1 MLKTMVEQRGDVNY
15 EDIMTLFRQ
24 ENKSPQLTKVASTLY
39 DDVSE
44 YIKKVRKESEREI
57 AMNPSSHASMM
68 LNDQLKKAIER
79 SKRVYELRQ
88 RKIALLALRR
98 CAGDNPSTD
107 NLTPD
112 ELVLFSSLTSV
123 LGAHKDSNADFEDFG
138 PKPTKQDPMVA
149 VPEAHPKAVCE
160 AKREAAVQ
168 DPDFVKLVLARVL
181 EDVPTFAGVDR
192 EYRLK
197 KEDVVSLPE
206 SIAKTLQSH
215 GKIQLIGSA

>member
-138 PKPTKQDPMVA
+138 PKPTRQDPMVA

>member
-39 DDVSE
+39 EDVSE

-138 PKPTKQDPMVA
+138 PKPTRQDPMVA

>member
-160 AKREAAVQ
+160 AKREAAAQ